1 MLESNKVG
9 KIIGWT
15 AMALALIGFFL
26 WQIPLGI
33 VAIVLGLIGLATP
46 EKGLNWTA
54 IAFGAIA
61 MIIGII

>member
-1 MLESNKVG
+1 MLASSNVG
-9 KIIGWT
+9 KLLGWT

-26 WQIPLGI
+26 WQIPLGVI
-33 VAIVLGLIGLATP
+33 AIVLGLIGLTTP

>member
-1 MLESNKVG
+1 MIKSDEMG
-9 KIIGWT
+9 KLIGWT
-15 AMALALIGFFL
+15 AMAIALVGFFV
-26 WQIPLGI
+26 WNIPLGV
-33 VAIVLGLIGLATP
+33 VAIILGALGLASP

>member
-1 MLESNKVG
+1 MLNSTKTG
-9 KIIGWT
+9 KAIGWA
-15 AMALALIGFFL
+15 AMAIALIGFFI

-33 VAIVLGLIGLATP
+33 IAIVLGLIGLATP

>member
-1 MLESNKVG
+1 MIKSDQIG
-9 KIIGWT
+9 KLIGWT
-15 AMALALIGFFL
+15 AMALALIGFFI
-26 WQIPLGI
+26 WNIPLGI
-33 VAIVLGLIGLATP
+33 AAIILGGIGLLSP

>member
-1 MLESNKVG
+1 MLGSSKVG

-15 AMALALIGFFL
+15 AMVLSLIGFFI

-33 VAIVLGLIGLATP
+33 VAIVLGLVGLATP

>member
-1 MLESNKVG
+1 MLQSTKVG

-33 VAIVLGLIGLATP
+33 VAIVLGLVGLATP

>member
-1 MLESNKVG
+1 MLESSKVG
-9 KIIGWT
+9 KLIGWT

-26 WQIPLGI
+26 WQLPLGI
-33 VAIVLGLIGLATP
+33 IAIVLGLVGLATP

>member
-1 MLESNKVG
+1 MNSDKIG
-9 KIIGWT
+9 KIIGWA
-15 AMALALIGFFL
+15 AMALALIGFFI
-26 WQIPLGI
+26 WNIPLGLT
-33 VAIVLGLIGLATP
+33 AIILGTIGLATS